1 MKLLNLTAALLLGS
15 VLQAQNPLPAVHP
28 QPQEITLSTNRLK
41 SPHGF
46 TLTGIK
52 NPDEDAMRL
61 IKQTLSMTDNPEA
74 LPLKITL
81 MKDQASELKR
91 SGAYLLTI
99 TPKGISIESPDSRG
113 LFYAA
118 QTLQQLAQTDA
129 QGNTTLPIGVIKDY
143 PDIAYRGTV
152 EGFYGDPW
160 SHADRIE

>member
-61 IKQTLSMTDNPEA
+61 IKQTFRSLSINHHA
-74 LPLKITL
+74 
-81 MKDQASELKR
+81 KR
-91 SGAYLLTI
+91 NQYRIPRQPRSFLRCADTATI
-99 TPKGISIESPDSRG
+99 DSNRR
-113 LFYAA
+113 A
-118 QTLQQLAQTDA
+118 
-129 QGNTTLPIGVIKDY
+129 
-143 PDIAYRGTV
+143 R
-152 EGFYGDPW
+152 
-160 SHADRIE
+160 